1 MFVHIAKVDVDNQDC
16 SGKTDSQCLPT
27 STPKTALPALTTE
40 KGTDHE
46 RWKSSSCRLAVLCP
60 SSLTFFC
67 PAVGSP
73 LHCNMRQKV
82 VACPS
87 WTWVKEARQ
96 KGDTCG
102 GTGTANCHDGWG
114 WGSKVT
120 GQSSTY
126 SLRKTTSFIL
136 CHLSHVCFCCC
147 DLLYVHQMKG
157 RKLITF

>member
-27 STPKTALPALTTE
+27 NTPKTALPALTTE

-102 GTGTANCHDGWG
+102 GTGTANCHDVGLVWFPYCAALWMLSPQTHCIG
-114 WGSKVT
+114 GSS
-120 GQSSTY
+120 Q
-126 SLRKTTSFIL
+126 
-136 CHLSHVCFCCC
+136 
-147 DLLYVHQMKG
+147 LYMQAQPKG
-157 RKLITF
+157 LMEHS